1 MNGDGAYKLHKIA
14 KEWKAIPTVPED
26 LSGDELAPIVAL
38 PKVLPHAVA
47 AYALRDMYQFCT
59 TDKCEFNDWGIEWGE
74 GDYKMSRLDEV
85 DKYDDGFSC
94 YSPSDDTTNGDKP
107 IKPSPADIC
116 DDDSNSTGGG
126 SVDVD
131 KQPAVPSPYYYWLI
145 AAMNAQGKD
154 RLGVWIRDTR
164 LELSGSAGAWTLL
177 QGLPVHAPA
186 TPVRPPQPPMPT
198 PSFAPAS
205 RGGGTKLKLDDSVS
219 EVLDYSNGKLKAN
232 PPSDAEIGDSKS
244 NPHLV
249 YDVESKEMRWE
260 EGSGQGCCPVLLYG
274 DRIVTGIDTD
284 GNLILGDAVAT
295 MAYPLYGHDYV
306 LVD

>member
-1 MNGDGAYKLHKIA
+1 MSSDGPYKLHKIA

-59 TDKCEFNDWGIEWGE
+59 TDKCEFNDWGIEWGK
-74 GDYKMSRLDEV
+74 GPYSMSKIEKLDQSAW
-85 DKYDDGFSC
+85 FSC
-94 YSPSDDTTNGDKP
+94 YRPSTDTPDGSEP
-107 IKPSPADIC
+107 IEPSPADIC
-116 DDDSNSTGGG
+116 DDDSSSTGGG
-126 SVDVD
+126 SVGVD
-131 KQPAVPSPYYYWLI
+131 KPAVPLPYYYWLT
-145 AAMNAQGKD
+145 AAMKAQGKG
-154 RLGVWIRDTR
+154 RLGVWIRDTGPM
-164 LELSGSAGAWTLL
+164 LSGQDAAGTLL

-232 PPSDAEIGDSKS
+232 PPTSVEGDS

-249 YDVESKEMRWE
+249 YDLEAKEMRWE